1 MDGEDNLQEQE
12 PNLVSFRS
20 AYQEYSNLFG
30 MFGAPVL
37 NIPHRLENQAHSG
50 YIVNKSLAEL
60 LKRITQNGAITYIVY
75 DHIRHVQE
83 TLTGIFTVDNSEFKH
98 ILREF
103 MAEFIM
109 DEVCIIYSEEVNLLE
124 QALLQKAVKGTQE
137 DLWLRQQKAKFQSNF
152 RLFKRVPDETTG
164 KYGWKSVLTNISN
177 IKLTPEQEK
186 LIKRV
191 SFNDG
196 FFFLRLFKIFSTY
209 EAQMQSYIRLFKTL
223 HKSVV
228 ITGNNST
235 DVNNKLTDLLS
246 ANVHISKTQDDI
258 KHGLWFSNAELHKDI
273 PNLDLSYHVIQ
284 TQLNDSLGRLG
295 LGGDD
300 STKAERVTTGENFR
314 ALQPNSAFQQAMLL
328 ELNNVSD
335 LISSDGMPI
344 YLKFDL
350 ALKPNMQGVPVEGGG
365 EFNNDQR
372 SQTSGKDKE

>member
-103 MAEFIM
+103 MGEFIM

-164 KYGWKSVLTNISN
+164 KYG
-177 IKLTPEQEK
+177 
-186 LIKRV
+186 
-191 SFNDG
+191 
-196 FFFLRLFKIFSTY
+196 
-209 EAQMQSYIRLFKTL
+209 
-223 HKSVV
+223 
-228 ITGNNST
+228 
-235 DVNNKLTDLLS
+235 
-246 ANVHISKTQDDI
+246 
-258 KHGLWFSNAELHKDI
+258 
-273 PNLDLSYHVIQ
+273 
-284 TQLNDSLGRLG
+284 
-295 LGGDD
+295 
-300 STKAERVTTGENFR
+300 
-314 ALQPNSAFQQAMLL
+314 
-328 ELNNVSD
+328 
-335 LISSDGMPI
+335 
-344 YLKFDL
+344 
-350 ALKPNMQGVPVEGGG
+350 
-365 EFNNDQR
+365 
-372 SQTSGKDKE
+372 